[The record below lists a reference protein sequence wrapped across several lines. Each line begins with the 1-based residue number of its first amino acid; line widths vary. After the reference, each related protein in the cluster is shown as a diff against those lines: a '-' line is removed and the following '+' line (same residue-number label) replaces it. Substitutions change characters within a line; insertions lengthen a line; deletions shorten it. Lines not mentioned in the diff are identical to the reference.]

1 VVKGTNKV
9 TGPAGYALAALL
21 APAVCAL
28 AMPSDKP
35 AKQASVAKRKH
46 ARCLSEK
53 ARECCV
59 IGFFNLGLS

>member
-1 VVKGTNKV
+1 
-9 TGPAGYALAALL
+9 
-21 APAVCAL
+21 L